1 MSSTAAETQDFLV
14 GFSAASFGVGSLMP
28 TNEAPLGSQAQGKAC
43 GQTAKRSQVASFPE
57 AVVAPEG
64 GGGVGCLGELSTPW
78 LQSAPGDGTPRRAP
92 GAFQVRRKTVPPP
105 QPPNGFRWEREPEL
119 HALVP
124 GDFGHRIDGAV

>member
-64 GGGVGCLGELSTPW
+64 GGGGGVFG
-78 LQSAPGDGTPRRAP
+78 GTEHALATKCPRRRHPAARP
-92 GAFQVRRKTVPPP
+92 G
-105 QPPNGFRWEREPEL
+105 G
-119 HALVP
+119 VP
-124 GDFGHRIDGAV
+124 GEEEDGPAAPTAKRVPLGAGARTARVGSRGFWPPD